1 MILVVIIITMVK
13 MMMVMVEMMMV
24 MRMMMMTMTVFLVR
38 THSKGS
44 SLTMPAL
51 ERGNE
56 LYGFFRIDSG
66 TFLKIESWPLRIKN
80 LTGFSGLFTAL
91 SWKSNKMWV
100 FFLLLVHGRD
110 GNRNIYSIF
119 LFKCDFIVSLKF
131 ILSRELFYL
140 RLLTGLSKLWYL
152 KSEMLCRKM

>member
-1 MILVVIIITMVK
+1 MF
-13 MMMVMVEMMMV
+13 MM
-24 MRMMMMTMTVFLVR
+24 FLVC
-38 THSKGS
+38 TYSKGS

-66 TFLKIESWPLRIKN
+66 TFLKIESWKLRIKN
-80 LTGFSGLFTAL
+80 STGLSGLSLAL

-100 FFLLLVHGRD
+100 FFILLVHGRD
-110 GNRNIYSIF
+110 GNIYSIF
-119 LFKCDFIVSLKF
+119 PFKCDFIVSLKF

-152 KSEMLCRKM
+152 KSEMLWRRKMLKTWKSTAHM